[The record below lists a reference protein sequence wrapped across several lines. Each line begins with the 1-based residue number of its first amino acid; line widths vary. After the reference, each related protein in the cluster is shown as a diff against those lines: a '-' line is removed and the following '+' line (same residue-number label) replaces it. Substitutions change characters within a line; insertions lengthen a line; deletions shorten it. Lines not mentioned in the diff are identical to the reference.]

1 MLTDHLG
8 DAMKRTNLAIRA
20 TTKEA
25 FQGLKNIHSSGAEET
40 IRDTLEEAETI
51 RKKRQKHTSETKVKG
66 LLPRKAR
73 RTEYKQ

>member
-51 RKKRQKHTSETKVKG
+51 RKEKAETHKRNKSERAAASATKKS
-66 LLPRKAR
+66 K
-73 RTEYKQ
+73 KD